1 MLFDRSEIQ
10 YKEYDYIDDSGM
22 RTRCT
27 DLDFLDQP
35 ASVERNS
42 IHMYPAMFHY
52 LLVRSLIKEFS
63 EEGSMIFDPFCGTG
77 VSLLEGLKL
86 GRNTIGSDI
95 NPLAILIS
103 KVRCSNV
110 NDKEYE
116 TVRKLVH
123 EIEDSRIWDEL
134 EIDTPDVKNIDYW
147 YSQKAIEELSRIR
160 FWITKKLDTE
170 LSSTTKRL
178 LVIAF
183 SHTSR
188 VVSYVRKGEFK
199 RYRIPQE
206 RIAGF
211 SGSLHIKEVFTH
223 TLGHY
228 SKILYENPIPES
240 SKCKLIYEDIRDG
253 IPIEDGS
260 VDLILTSPP
269 YGDSKTTVAYDEFSS
284 FSLEWCNGLIRKA
297 LTLNDGVLIQNKND
311 LANKLLGSGKDEEVV
326 ESPTLSKIT
335 EEIARVSE
343 KRARDVR
350 RFYSDLGGIIKS
362 LSVKLK
368 IGGHACFLVGNRT
381 VSGIEVPMDLIVKE
395 MFEETGMR
403 LEKILVRKIGN
414 KRMPSKNSPSNVAGK
429 TVNTMLYEY
438 IVVMAK

>member
-1 MLFDRSEIQ
+1 MSSNSYEFSDDTGLRSRR
-10 YKEYDYIDDSGM
+10 K
-22 RTRCT
+22 
-27 DLDFLDQP
+27 DLDFLDQT
-35 ASVERNS
+35 AAVERNS

-63 EEGSMIFDPFCGTG
+63 EEGSLIFDPFCGTG
-77 VSLLEGLKL
+77 VALLEGLKL

-103 KVRCSNV
+103 KVRCSNL
-110 NDKEYE
+110 NDEDYE
-116 TVRKLVH
+116 TIGKLIH
-123 EIEDSRIWDEL
+123 EIKDSRIWDNL
-134 EIDTPDVKNIDYW
+134 ERDTPNVKNIDYW
-147 YSQKAIEELSRIR
+147 YSQKAIDELSRIR

-170 LSSTTKRL
+170 ISTVIKRL

-188 VVSYVRKGEFK
+188 YVSYVRKGEFK
-199 RYRIPQE
+199 RYRIPE
-206 RIAGF
+206 KKIYSLNGF
-211 SGSLHIKEVFTH
+211 IDAKESFIY
-223 TLGHY
+223 TLDQY
-228 SKILYENPIPES
+228 SKTLHDNPISES
-240 SKCKLIYEDIRDG
+240 RTCKLIYEDIREG

-269 YGDSKTTVAYDEFSS
+269 YGDSRTTVAYDEFSS
-284 FSLEWCNGLIRKA
+284 FSLEWCNGLIRKS

-326 ESPTLSKIT
+326 ESPTLSKIA

-350 RFYSDLGGIIKS
+350 RFYSDLGGIIKN
-362 LSVKLK
+362 LSTKLK

-403 LEKILVRKIGN
+403 LEKILVRKICN

-438 IVVMAK
+438 MVVMSKEA

>member
-1 MLFDRSEIQ
+1 MPSNSYEFSDDTGLRSRR
-10 YKEYDYIDDSGM
+10 K
-22 RTRCT
+22 

-35 ASVERNS
+35 AAVERNS

-52 LLVRSLIKEFS
+52 LLVRELIKEFS
-63 EEGSMIFDPFCGTG
+63 EEGSLIFDPFCGTG
-77 VSLLEGLKL
+77 VALLEGLRL

-103 KVRCSNV
+103 KVRCSNL
-110 NDKEYE
+110 NDEDHE
-116 TVRKLVH
+116 TVEKLIH
-123 EIEDSRIWDEL
+123 EIKDSRAWDKL
-134 EIDTPDVKNIDYW
+134 ERDTPNVKNIDYW
-147 YSQKAIEELSRIR
+147 YSQKAIDELSRIR

-170 LSSTTKRL
+170 ISTVVKRL

-188 VVSYVRKGEFK
+188 YVSYVRKGEFK
-199 RYRIPQE
+199 RYRIPE
-206 RIAGF
+206 KKIYSLNGF
-211 SGSLHIKEVFTH
+211 LDAKESFIY

-228 SKILYENPIPES
+228 SKILYEDPIPES

-284 FSLEWCNGLIRKA
+284 FSLEWCNGLIREA
-297 LTLNDGVLIQNKND
+297 LTINDGVLIQNKND
-311 LANKLLGSGKDEEVV
+311 LANKLLGSGKEEEVV
-326 ESPTLSKIT
+326 ESPTLSKIA

-350 RFYSDLGGIIKS
+350 RFYSDLGGIIKN
-362 LSVKLK
+362 LSTKLK

-395 MFEETGMR
+395 MFEETGMK

-438 IVVMAK
+438 MVVMSKEA